1 MGNFLFALL
10 LLIFGYLVYHIR
22 KFLNVTIRYK
32 EARAAEVK
40 RRLQVEHKNEQT
52 LKQILTQP
60 LDDMEKLK
68 IEVRA
73 AHERHQRAIHYV
85 IEDVFERW
93 Q

>member
-1 MGNFLFALL
+1 MSNFLFLALI
-10 LLIFGYLVYHIR
+10 LIFGVLVYYIR
-22 KFLNVTIRYK
+22 KFLNTTIRYK
-32 EARAAEVK
+32 EARAAEIK
-40 RRLQVEHKNEQT
+40 RRLQVEHKNEQA

-73 AHERHQRAIHYV
+73 AHERHQRAVHYV
-85 IEDVFERW
+85 IEDMFEKW

>member
-1 MGNFLFALL
+1 MSNFLFALL
-10 LLIFGYLVYHIR
+10 LLIFGYLVYYIR
-22 KFLNVTIRYK
+22 KFLSVTIRYK
-32 EARAAEVK
+32 EARSAEVK